1 MLNACCVCTRKGS
14 KPIDVFHKDY
24 ILTSHSCTMLLIQCF
39 DMQEVKAVCRVLA
52 AILHLGN
59 IDLAETE
66 SEHRDTVSFV
76 ANAALLD
83 IGEIIII
90 IV

>member
-1 MLNACCVCTRKGS
+1 MQLNNVVDT
-14 KPIDVFHKDY
+14 V
-24 ILTSHSCTMLLIQCF
+24 LIVMQLNNVV
-39 DMQEVKAVCRVLA
+39 DTVLIVMQEVKAVCRVLA

-76 ANAALLD
+76 TNAALLD
-83 IGEIIII
+83 IGEII
-90 IV
+90 VK